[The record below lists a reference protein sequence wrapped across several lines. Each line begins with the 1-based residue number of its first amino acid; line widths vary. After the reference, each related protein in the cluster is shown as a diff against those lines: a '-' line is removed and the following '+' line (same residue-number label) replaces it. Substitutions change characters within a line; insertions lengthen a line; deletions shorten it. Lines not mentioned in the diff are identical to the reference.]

1 MSNFQPF
8 MRSSEQKEKD
18 WSKLKR
24 IGQVQCIFFGYLLSL
39 DRVWSLHNFHD
50 IKGDSLSQAA
60 TSIHVPSHEW

>member
-8 MRSSEQKEKD
+8 MQSSEQKERD

-24 IGQVQCIFFGYLLSL
+24 IGQVHWIFFEYPLSL
-39 DRVWSLHNFHD
+39 DCVWSFHNFHD